1 MAGPGRAAGA
11 RSRGPPQPGRRVV
24 ARGARAARRRGPAAA
39 GALPLGQALHVGG
52 RAVRAGWGL
61 VAGTESLAAGEVAV
75 GGLRGFVGSLV
86 GPLAAAPLVLK
97 LATATAAVALS
108 VKVAQVL
115 LDLDLDGAGKKKE
128 EPRREGAG
136 GPGPGAAT
144 PPAPAAAVSP
154 GMETVF
160 AARVGET
167 RPGRALEERK
177 PTFLE
182 DPVKWATWG
191 KEQLVWLAVT
201 TFFMSGLAALMAFG
215 AWYEYI
221 P

>member
-1 MAGPGRAAGA
+1 MVGPGRAASR
-11 RSRGPPQPGRRVV
+11 RSSRQPAGLRRAGPRAG
-24 ARGARAARRRGPAAA
+24 GARAVRRSRGPAAA

-75 GGLRGFVGSLV
+75 GGLRGFVGSMV
-86 GPLAAAPLVLK
+86 GPLAAAPLVVK

-108 VKVAQVL
+108 VRVAQVL
-115 LDLDLDGAGKKKE
+115 LDLDGAGKKKE
-128 EPRREGAG
+128 DPRREGAG
-136 GPGPGAAT
+136 GPGPGAAA
-144 PPAPAAAVSP
+144 PPAPAAVSP

-167 RPGRALEERK
+167 RAGRALEELK

-201 TFFMSGLAALMAFG
+201 TFFMSGLAAIMAFG